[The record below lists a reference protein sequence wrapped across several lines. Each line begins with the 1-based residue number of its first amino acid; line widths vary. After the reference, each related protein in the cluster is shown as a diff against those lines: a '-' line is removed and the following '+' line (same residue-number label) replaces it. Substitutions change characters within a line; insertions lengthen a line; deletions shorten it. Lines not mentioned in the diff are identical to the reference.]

1 MRNTRTRL
9 VPYTVLVVLVLCLFQ
24 ISEHGIVS
32 STELQ
37 HAQFDFTEGKVAN
50 FNFIF
55 NYTSTIQDITF
66 RISLTGQPPLYIVGL
81 SSNISSLTPE
91 EEKRFEIR
99 LKNHLSIKRAFYEV
113 QVTIRNISRKD
124 AGTYVC
130 KGFIE
135 NQKIDEYT
143 RRCGIHVEFSPGKAI
158 CKEDPT
164 GESRDDFI
172 ILHCSAPVGSQ
183 RGDFLC
189 YQNGETVP
197 QPTEPISNNTF
208 MQKSLWVNKTVPA
221 LCCSFALGDQK
232 TCSECNDYISNGQQ
246 DGNSTIIQNSCK
258 IPPTVI
264 SKEYE
269 QSLHSTPSLNEI
281 GQNELNQ
288 ITRGTEETKPKHKT
302 SKAVIIIA
310 TLGGL
315 FTSFI
320 LAFVIAYFIHAKR
333 RVDVSSNMGQAQD
346 PPTCEAE
353 LSSIREV
360 ISFHLPGSIDNI

>member
-1 MRNTRTRL
+1 MKNTRTRL

-24 ISEHGIVS
+24 KSEHGIVS

-81 SSNISSLTPE
+81 SSNKSSLTPE

-158 CKEDPT
+158 CKEDPN
-164 GESRDDFI
+164 GESRDDFV

-189 YQNGETVP
+189 YQNGE
-197 QPTEPISNNTF
+197 
-208 MQKSLWVNKTVPA
+208 KS
-221 LCCSFALGDQK
+221 
-232 TCSECNDYISNGQQ
+232 
-246 DGNSTIIQNSCK
+246 ST
-258 IPPTVI
+258 T
-264 SKEYE
+264 
-269 QSLHSTPSLNEI
+269 
-281 GQNELNQ
+281 
-288 ITRGTEETKPKHKT
+288 
-302 SKAVIIIA
+302 
-310 TLGGL
+310 
-315 FTSFI
+315 
-320 LAFVIAYFIHAKR
+320 
-333 RVDVSSNMGQAQD
+333 D
-346 PPTCEAE
+346 
-353 LSSIREV
+353 
-360 ISFHLPGSIDNI
+360 